1 MESDIQ
7 VRMQVAKQATHIA
20 GEELKRRF
28 LAGNRDAAAA
38 EQASREAIVVFLSQI
53 YPSEVIWGRGMDET
67 PKSSS
72 FWVFDSLNGAEN
84 FSIGDPFFS
93 STVAWVH
100 DGGPMLGVVSNPMH
114 SQQFMAVHKGGA
126 ILNRQQVHVRPTSAI
141 AEAHVLASSG
151 RNELVAKIADK
162 VKQLKIRESATLDMC
177 SIAGGVHD
185 AFMYFNLQPWEWI
198 AAKVIVEEA
207 GGTITDLEGQPLTI
221 RSEAALISN
230 GALHNELLRL
240 VAA

>member
-1 MESDIQ
+1 MIDTDLQ

-28 LAGNRDAAAA
+28 LAGARDAVEA
-38 EQASREAIVVFLSQI
+38 ERASREAITTFLSQI
-53 YPSEVIWGRGMDET
+53 YPEELIWGRGMD
-67 PKSSS
+67 KSPSKPT

-84 FSIGDPFFS
+84 FSIGDPFFC
-93 STVAWVH
+93 STVAWVQE
-100 DGGPMLGVVSNPMH
+100 GQPMIGVVSNPMH
-114 SQQFMAVHKGGA
+114 NQQFNAVRKGGA
-126 ILNRQQVHVRPTSAI
+126 TLNGKPVTVRATDDLSQ
-141 AEAHVLASSG
+141 AHVLVSFGDEKVIAS
-151 RNELVAKIADK
+151 LQAK

-185 AFMYFNLQPWEWI
+185 AFVYYNLEPWEWI
-198 AAKVIVEEA
+198 ASKLIVEEA

-230 GALHNELLRL
+230 SKMHTQILKL
-240 VAA
+240 VA